1 MVVPQCPAGQKWSD
15 EILLGILDRVSAKYA
30 VDTNRIYLTGL
41 SMGGFGAWSLAT
53 TYPERFA
60 AVAPI
65 CGGDGVIGVV
75 LSKLDEQKISDL
87 KKLPFWVF
95 HGAKDNVVP
104 LAESQRMVDMLKE
117 AGVKEVKFTVYPEAM
132 HNSWTETYNNPE
144 LYQWFLAHERESS
157 K

>member
-1 MVVPQCPAGQKWSD
+1 
-15 EILLGILDRVSAKYA
+15 

-65 CGGDGVIGVV
+65 CGGEGYIGAGLSLMDGTKAAA
-75 LSKLDEQKISDL
+75 LR
-87 KKLPFWVF
+87 KLPVWAF
-95 HGAKDNVVP
+95 HGGKDTVVP
-104 LAESQRMVDMLKE
+104 WEESDRMIKLLKRFGNE
-117 AGVKEVKFTVYPEAM
+117 DANLTVYPEAG
-132 HNSWTETYNNPE
+132 HNSWTVTYDNPE
-144 LYQWFLAHERESS
+144 LYQWFLKHELQPS